1 MILRP
6 PRSTLT
12 DTLFPY
18 TTLFRSGQLDDDQ
31 IVAACH
37 PEIGGAAPEIG
48 RVMLGDQHE
57 EVVLGH
63 IEGFAHRLVKA
74 VENGM
79 PVGGGLAAAQRNT
92 GEGHGLVFLPGRSRG
107 SLTRPVARHMTL
119 DRKSTHLNSS
129 HL

>member
-74 VENGM
+74 PETGL
-79 PVGGGLAAAQRNT
+79 PVGDGLAAAPRNP
-92 GEGHGLVFLPGRSRG
+92 GAGHGVVLLTAIGRASCRVRGWQLVVILV
-107 SLTRPVARHMTL
+107 VAVCIKKNT
-119 DRKSTHLNSS
+119 
-129 HL
+129 